1 MGRQGVEC
9 NKKLKWIEINHSLFV
24 THSGIKI
31 RTKDF
36 KTRFIQSR
44 RVLNQPIAW
53 SISDRPSSHEVNFP
67 N

>member
-1 MGRQGVEC
+1 MRRQGVEC

-36 KTRFIQSR
+36 KSRFIQSR
-44 RVLNQPIAW
+44 RVSNQPMVHGIV
-53 SISDRPSSHEVNFP
+53 DHDD
-67 N
+67 

>member
-36 KTRFIQSR
+36 KTRFIRSR
-44 RVLNQPIAW
+44 RVLNQPIA
-53 SISDRPSSHEVNFP
+53 SVMDHHPVR
-67 N
+67 